1 MVMGCPFDGE
11 VQPQQVRWVAE
22 RLLEM
27 GCYEVSLG
35 DTVGKG
41 NVEKTTKLFEGL
53 SGLPMGRLAA
63 HFHDTFDTAIDNI
76 LTAVS
81 FGTDALT

>member
-11 VQPQQVRWVAE
+11 VDPAQVKWVVE
-22 RLLEM
+22 KLLEL

-41 NVEKTTKLFEGL
+41 TVEKTTKLFKGL
-53 SGLPMGRLAA
+53 SGLPISKLAA
-63 HFHDTFDTAIDNI
+63 HFHDTFDTAIENI
-76 LTAVS
+76 LTAIT
-81 FGTDALT
+81 FGKDILR